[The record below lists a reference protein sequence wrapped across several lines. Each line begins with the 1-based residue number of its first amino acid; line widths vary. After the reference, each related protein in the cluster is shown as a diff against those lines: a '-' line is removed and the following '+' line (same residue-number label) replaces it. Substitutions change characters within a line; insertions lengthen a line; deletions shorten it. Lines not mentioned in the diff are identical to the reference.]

1 MKKLAV
7 ALLVI
12 ALVITASYAIIA
24 VVTFEKSPVELTE
37 AGLPNEKTQYK
48 AELIYNGLAY
58 SDGSYEYSVQAYVNL
73 DEVAKGATP
82 AEQAARKASAKN
94 AIAQIKD
101 RWAQNGYEI
110 VETRDDFVYAII
122 VTYDDADEM
131 SLANGETGYMIYQSS
146 GTAYKGLFYTDTVVV
161 RDTAFKAT
169 EGTVLNSAEGYL
181 NEIDGM
187 GANEVSLVF
196 NYGTPYKPET
206 IGSDADA
213 IFLYS
218 DEETYKQCYIHEY
231 RLTNATRGK
240 QITLVQ
246 HNPNSITWYLIV
258 IVGAMVISGVVL
270 LTAGGKRSK

>member
-37 AGLPNEKTQYK
+37 AGLPTEKTQYK

-110 VETRDDFVYAII
+110 VEPMVVHLMLPARMFLPLKALPKIPH
-122 VTYDDADEM
+122 
-131 SLANGETGYMIYQSS
+131 SLFAMMQ
-146 GTAYKGLFYTDTVVV
+146 
-161 RDTAFKAT
+161 
-169 EGTVLNSAEGYL
+169 
-181 NEIDGM
+181 
-187 GANEVSLVF
+187 
-196 NYGTPYKPET
+196 P
-206 IGSDADA
+206 
-213 IFLYS
+213 
-218 DEETYKQCYIHEY
+218 
-231 RLTNATRGK
+231 LTK
-240 QITLVQ
+240 ML
-246 HNPNSITWYLIV
+246 
-258 IVGAMVISGVVL
+258 
-270 LTAGGKRSK
+270 